1 VTLYCLSLSLSR
13 IAKRVVE
20 LGQLPPREILSIL
33 RLYFLTIHTLAHGSI
48 LSNPLRIRSILS
60 SARMREGVELCH
72 SPPRRFSPPVVHN
85 QESPLVS
92 WVAVKPQPP
101 DVVLPQLVVAVDSF
115 NGPRARV
122 LESVDGHEGCSS
134 YEDGCGLTTCDWTRV
149 RLNHGESSPR
159 AYCIAK
165 SCIAKS

>member
-92 WVAVKPQPP
+92 YASCECASGLYSTQGI
-101 DVVLPQLVVAVDSF
+101 LRLDSRSL
-115 NGPRARV
+115 GKRRRTEEKAHSHQEHIVTPTGV
-122 LESVDGHEGCSS
+122 GYLCGCVCAAI
-134 YEDGCGLTTCDWTRV
+134 GKCGF
-149 RLNHGESSPR
+149 
-159 AYCIAK
+159 
-165 SCIAKS
+165 